1 MYRITILYL
10 DGTLRGMEIL
20 QRTSVKMTVGKVY
33 VASVSGSRYKV
44 LSCEEESY
52 E

>member
-1 MYRITILYL
+1 MYRMTILYL
-10 DGTLRGMEIL
+10 DGTLQGMEIY
-20 QRTSVKMTVGKVY
+20 QSTSVKMTVGKVY
-33 VASVSGSRYKV
+33 VASVSGSHYKV